1 MPDPTADA
9 LPTTAELPSATYVR
23 YWVVTLTTGM
33 AVLLYL
39 DRYCLSLAER
49 SIKTDLQL
57 SNFQTSLLLG
67 AFSVTYALGQ
77 VPAGWLSDRFGAR
90 VMLTLYILIW
100 SLFTGLVGVAE
111 SFVAL

>member
-1 MPDPTADA
+1 MSDS
-9 LPTTAELPSATYVR
+9 TAETLPAQSATHVR
-23 YWVVTLTTGM
+23 YWVVSFATFM

-57 SNFQTSLLLG
+57 SNFQASLLLG

-100 SLFTGLVGVAE
+100 SLFTGLV
-111 SFVAL
+111 